1 MSKQEKTIA
10 KTNPRFSYRVP
21 KKDKENIEGRIKQI
35 LSKLNKNDDEYLKI
49 TQNEIFL
56 EAIYRG
62 LVELEKSK
70 LSPND
75 AYYEIEFEVRKTVGK

>member
-10 KTNPRFSYRVP
+10 VTNPRFSYRVP
-21 KKDKENIEGRIKQI
+21 KKDKDNIEGRIKQI
-35 LSKLNKNDDEYLKI
+35 LSKLNKNDEYFKI
-49 TQNEIFL
+49 TQNELFL

-75 AYYEIEFEVRKTVGK
+75 AYYEIEFEERKIVKKG